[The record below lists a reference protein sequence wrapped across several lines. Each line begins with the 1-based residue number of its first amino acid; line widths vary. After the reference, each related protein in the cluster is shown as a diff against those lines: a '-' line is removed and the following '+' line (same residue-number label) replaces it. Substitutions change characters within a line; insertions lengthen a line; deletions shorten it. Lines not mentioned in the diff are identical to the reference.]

1 MASVH
6 VSSSA
11 LLYSRHQ
18 RQLEKLARSIV
29 GCPYLAEEVVQEVF
43 VRFISRPPAREAKS
57 QMAYL
62 RTMVRNL
69 SYDIVRRQIR
79 ESKAQ
84 NVLMDLADADLA
96 RQTEANPEMVALWR
110 SEYDAF
116 CNGIESLPPLMREAL
131 RLFVGDHL
139 TYPQIAEKLNV
150 SVGKAHYLVKDGF
163 AECLKIIR
171 VSKQ

>member
-29 GCPYLAEEVVQEVF
+29 GCPHLAEEVVQEVF
-43 VRFISRPPAREAKS
+43 VRFISRPPARAANS

-79 ESKAQ
+79 ERNAHDI
-84 NVLMDLADADLA
+84 LTDLADADFA
-96 RQTEANPEMVALWR
+96 KQTEANPEMVAIWR
-110 SEYDAF
+110 SEYDGF
-116 CNGIESLPPLMREAL
+116 CKSIEQLPPLMRGAL
-131 RLFVGDHL
+131 RLYVIDRL
-139 TYPQIAEKLNV
+139 TYPQIAERLNV
-150 SVGKAHYLVKDGF
+150 SVGKAHYLIKDGF
-163 AECLKIIR
+163 AECMKNLR
-171 VSKQ
+171 TNRQ

>member
-11 LLYSRHQ
+11 LLYSQHQ

-43 VRFISRPPAREAKS
+43 VRFISRPPAREARS

-79 ESKAQ
+79 ENNAQ
-84 NVLMDLADADLA
+84 GVLTDLADADLA
-96 RQTEANPEMVALWR
+96 KQAEANPEMIALWR

-116 CNGIESLPPLMREAL
+116 CKGIEDLPPLMREAL
-131 RLFVGDHL
+131 RLYAIDHL
-139 TYPQIAEKLNV
+139 TYPQISERLSV

-163 AECLKIIR
+163 AECMRILGTHR
-171 VSKQ
+171 Q